1 MLTLWCIFRSP
12 LMIGT
17 DLTQLDEW
25 TLSLLTNHE
34 VMMLAKHTKN
44 ARQVERDAEHVIW
57 CSEQAWDWDGGDSET
72 RYLAVFNLK
81 DQEADVVLPWDV
93 LKDYG
98 VCTKEGLDLWETDV
112 DKCCVSLGESVR
124 LPAHGAGLYKL

>member
-17 DLTQLDEW
+17 DLPQLDDW

-34 VMMLAKHTKN
+34 VMTLSRHTKN
-44 ARQVERDAEHVIW
+44 ARQVERDERHVIW
-57 CSEQAWDWDGGDSET
+57 CSEDIRDER
-72 RYLAVFNLK
+72 RYLAIFNLQDK
-81 DQEADVVLPWDV
+81 EAEIALLWDV

-98 VCTKEGLDLWETDV
+98 ICAKNGTDLWERNK
-112 DKCCVSLGESVR
+112 DKNIVSLGESVMI
-124 LPAHGAGLYKL
+124 PAHGAALYCLIPGLD

>member
-17 DLTQLDEW
+17 DLPQLDEW

-57 CSEQAWDWDGGDSET
+57 CSEDTWDDR

-93 LKDYG
+93 LENYSI
-98 VCTKEGLDLWETDV
+98 CTKNGRDLWETDCE
-112 DKCCVSLGESVR
+112 KWEVSLGESVS
-124 LPAHGAGLYKL
+124 LPAHGAGLYCL